1 MLTGQMWL
9 RLGSSHGISCDASWK
24 LTSLPFPA
32 FYSLPGHFRCNLPE
46 KMEHQFYQPL
56 SAALHAPLQSSH
68 ASQPQHYSSYA
79 SHATSSTTT
88 TNGAPQH
95 SQQREEEEEEED
107 DEEIVEE
114 ELDQRDQQSPNTTS
128 PRVAAVHPSKSAGCV
143 HFTDAPEDLFVML

>member
-1 MLTGQMWL
+1 M
-9 RLGSSHGISCDASWK
+9 A
-24 LTSLPFPA
+24 
-32 FYSLPGHFRCNLPE
+32 
-46 KMEHQFYQPL
+46 HQLYQPL

-68 ASQPQHYSSYA
+68 TSQPQHYSSYTP
-79 SHATSSTTT
+79 HVTSSTTT
-88 TNGAPQH
+88 ANGVPQH

-114 ELDQRDQQSPNTTS
+114 ELEHRDQQSPSMAS